1 LIFLNNIKI
10 SLIKMGRG
18 DLGNCFPGFISVYAT
33 LTFIW
38 FYIGT
43 ADNKNKCYAS
53 SSSFYPL
60 QDSDAS

>member
-1 LIFLNNIKI
+1 
-10 SLIKMGRG
+10 MGRG
-18 DLGNCFPGFISVYAT
+18 DLGNCFPGLISVYAT

-60 QDSDAS
+60 QDSEVS